1 MDKLTEG
8 LTALNIEPAEK
19 QEIKLRAY
27 IKEIERWNPLYSL
40 VNATGDDFI
49 VRHILDSLSA
59 LELIRDLGKGRSSLR
74 LADMGTGGGLPGI
87 PLALFLEDWTVDLV
101 ERSGKRCNF
110 LNDMVITLDLENAKV
125 QNKDLKQVRETYDL
139 ITFRAFRPF
148 IPEILKGLK
157 TCLAPG
163 GLIAAYKGK
172 ASSVEEEISLLK
184 DHFGLIDMKP
194 LKVPFLKEERHLLI
208 LGEPIS

>member
-19 QEIKLRAY
+19 QEDKLRAY
-27 IKEIERWNPLYSL
+27 IDEIERWNPLYSL
-40 VNATGDDFI
+40 VNAAGDDFI

-59 LELIRDLGKGRSSLR
+59 LELIRDLGNGRSSLR

-110 LNDMVITLDLENAKV
+110 LNDMVITLNLENATV
-125 QNKDLKQVRETYDL
+125 QNLDLKQVRETYDL

-157 TCLAPG
+157 NCLAPG

-184 DHFGLIDMKP
+184 DHFRLIDVKP
-194 LKVPFLKEERHLLI
+194 LEVPFLKEERHLLI
-208 LGEPIS
+208 LGDPIS